1 MDQQIPFLQ
10 LLEWTW
16 AYARRFPLQLA
27 SVLSMMGMSILLS
40 LVKPWPMVFLIDYV
54 LRGQSMPPWLAGF
67 FGLLT
72 GSHSQLNYLGWT
84 VAAIFLIFFLDW
96 ACGIG
101 TKYADVTLGQRITY
115 AVAADTLSRLQQF
128 SPLLHLGFTT
138 GDKVRRVTTDAGC
151 VTTIFRDAL
160 LPVVGSVVT
169 LILML
174 TVMWQVS
181 VVLTCLAVLVIPY
194 MTLMFRLYARP
205 MLDRGYR
212 EQDAEGRIYTVVEQ
226 TFSGLPAVK
235 AFGREKLNEEL
246 LRQTTERTVT
256 AAVSS
261 LSVQLQFKFLIQ
273 LATAVGTAGIFW
285 FGANSVMRGEM
296 TVGAIV
302 LFISYL
308 ASLYA
313 PIEAI
318 MYTGSTVQ
326 NAAGSARRILEIL
339 RTPPGVID
347 KPNAAPLRSANG
359 HVQFENVSFNYVEGQ
374 PVLRNVSL
382 SVEAG
387 ETIALVGP
395 TGAGKST
402 LVSLVPR
409 FFDPT
414 EGRVLID
421 GQDLRDVQLASLR
434 SQVALVLQEPFLFPL
449 TVAENI
455 AYGRPDA
462 SRTEIEAAARAA
474 KADEFICRLPQG
486 YDTVLGERGA
496 NLSGGERQR
505 LTIARALLKDAP
517 ILILDEPT
525 TALDA
530 ATEALILEAVRA
542 LIRGRT
548 TFIIAHRLA
557 TVQHADRIVVL
568 QDGAVVE
575 SGTHHQLVR
584 QNGLYRR
591 YASLQLIPTG
601 QLP

>member
-1 MDQQIPFLQ
+1 MAKIWH
-10 LLEWTW
+10 LLR
-16 AYARRFPLQLA
+16 YARPYWRT
-27 SVLSMMGMSILLS
+27 
-40 LVKPWPMVFLIDYV
+40 
-54 LRGQSMPPWLAGF
+54 F
-67 FGLLT
+67 FGLIILGLVGALNGALQPWPLKLMIDNVVSDEALPATLISFFNVLGIAASRSSLLLLAIT
-72 GSHSQLNYLGWT
+72 GGLCLFAVNIGLEIVTTVIWT
-84 VAAIFLIFFLDW
+84 VVGRRMTYRLAEDVFAKLQRPSLAFHSHAGVGEAITSIGSDCWLVYKLFETLIF
-96 ACGIG
+96 
-101 TKYADVTLGQRITY
+101 R
-115 AVAADTLSRLQQF
+115 
-128 SPLLHLGFTT
+128 
-138 GDKVRRVTTDAGC
+138 
-151 VTTIFRDAL
+151 
-160 LPVVGSVVT
+160 
-169 LILML
+169 
-174 TVMWQVS
+174 
-181 VVLTCLAVLVIPY
+181 
-194 MTLMFRLYARP
+194 
-205 MLDRGYR
+205 
-212 EQDAEGRIYTVVEQ
+212 
-226 TFSGLPAVK
+226 
-235 AFGREKLNEEL
+235 
-246 LRQTTERTVT
+246 
-256 AAVSS
+256 
-261 LSVQLQFKFLIQ
+261 
-273 LATAVGTAGIFW
+273 
-285 FGANSVMRGEM
+285 
-296 TVGAIV
+296 
-302 LFISYL
+302 
-308 ASLYA
+308 
-313 PIEAI
+313 PIEAGLSIAI
-318 MYTGSTVQ
+318 MLVLMAQLDGLLTLLAIAMAPAIVAASFLFGARMRAVAEVQ
-326 NAAGSARRILEIL
+326 RRIGGDIRSRIQQTFAGLLVVQSFGQEEREQSRFRGLASAAIHAQQRATIL
-339 RTPPGVID
+339 LGLNNLGSGLAAALGNACLIWATAYQVINGRITLGDMLVFIAYLGSLQGQIRRLASIYPALQDFSAGINRLDQILQTPPEVID
-347 KPNAAPLRSANG
+347 KPNAVPLRSANG
-359 HVQFENVSFNYVEGQ
+359 HVQFENVSFNYGEGQ

-414 EGRVLID
+414 EGRILID
-421 GQDLRDVQLASLR
+421 GQDLRDVRLASLR
-434 SQVALVLQEPFLFPL
+434 SQVALVLQEPLLFPL

-530 ATEALILEAVRA
+530 ATDALILEAVRA

-601 QLP
+601 QLPQPARD